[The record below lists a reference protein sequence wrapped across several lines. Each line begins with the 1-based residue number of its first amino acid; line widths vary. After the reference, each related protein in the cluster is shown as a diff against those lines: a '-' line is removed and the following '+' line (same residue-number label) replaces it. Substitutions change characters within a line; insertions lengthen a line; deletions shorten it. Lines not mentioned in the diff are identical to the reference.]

1 MDFRFPPLINGRE
14 LDGFPVSPPYKW
26 EGTRWISG
34 FPPLIKG
41 RELDGFPVSPP
52 YKWEGTRWIS
62 GFPPL

>member
-34 FPPLIKG
+34 FPPLQGGIKG
-41 RELDGFPVSPP
+41 GNSTCTHRSPDQ
-52 YKWEGTRWIS
+52 G
-62 GFPPL
+62 G